1 MNQSYRWLLIW
12 SGLGLL
18 LRLTQL
24 SLKPAWMDEVATAIY
39 SIGNST
45 HDLPFDQVVGLG
57 DILRSLTF
65 SPSPTVGDTVQ
76 YLVQEDRHPPL
87 YFVLSH
93 GWVMLFHSFFPS
105 VDGLPSLA
113 ALRACSALLGALAVP
128 LAYWVGRA
136 AYRSA
141 LAGDLAAALTAVSP
155 LAIALAQEARH
166 YGLAS
171 TLVTASLGCFALAFR
186 RVWRDQSLGAGLT
199 IGWITINALG
209 FATHYFTVLTYT
221 AEAMVFGAIALIQI
235 RQQGWRILVQPVWLQ
250 LYGVGLGTALSIGAW
265 WPLLVGL
272 EGSNQILNSDLSQ
285 WTSWVNPI
293 VQTLLAW
300 IFTLFTPITF
310 FADTPLRLAVIV
322 ITILIIL
329 ASWIR
334 LVPLLIR
341 GLVSLDQEADRRAG
355 GWAIG
360 SFLVAIMVV
369 FAGVCYGYGTDI
381 TKGLRY
387 TFAYYPAVTLLMA
400 GALSGYWPQ
409 KLPRGRCSWTIP
421 LWQKRLSG
429 RRLVQLTGTLGLIS
443 ALFVVNNLAFLKFF
457 SPDRF
462 IPFVQAH
469 STHPVVLAAPEPR
482 YEAKRA
488 IGIEFLSVAWE
499 IHRHFPPSQ
508 PGSGWQHPPQFLAMG
523 LETPTVPDW
532 DQRIGAALAQQ
543 PAPYDL
549 WILHGGPDLTAYGC
563 SPALDAPQGNKGSY
577 VYRHFTCNP
586 AA

>member
-1 MNQSYRWLLIW
+1 MNKSYRWLLIW

-45 HDLPFDQVVGLG
+45 HDLPFDQVVGLAE
-57 DILRSLTF
+57 ILRPLTL
-65 SPSPTVGDTVQ
+65 SPSATVGDTVQ
-76 YLVQEDRHPPL
+76 YLIQEDRHPPL

-93 GWVMLFHSFFPS
+93 FWVMLFPD

-128 LAYWVGRA
+128 VAYWVGRVT
-136 AYRSA
+136 YRSA
-141 LAGDLAAALTAVSP
+141 LAGSMAAALMAVSP
-155 LAIALAQEARH
+155 LAIALAQETRH

-186 RVWRDQSLGAGLT
+186 RVWRYQSLGAGLV
-199 IGWITINALG
+199 IGWIGVNALG

-221 AEAMVFGAIALIQI
+221 AEAMVLAAIALIQG

-265 WPLLVGL
+265 WPILTGL
-272 EGSNQILNSDLSQ
+272 EGSNQILKSDLSQ
-285 WTSWVNPI
+285 WTSWINPP
-293 VQTLLAW
+293 VQTLIAW
-300 IFTLFTPITF
+300 IFTLLTPITF
-310 FADTPLRLAVIV
+310 FADTPLRLAAIV
-322 ITILIIL
+322 LSVLVML
-329 ASWIR
+329 AWWIR
-334 LVPLLIR
+334 LIPLLIR
-341 GLVSLDQEADRRAG
+341 GVLILEQDVDSHLG
-355 GWAIG
+355 VWAIG
-360 SFLVAIMVV
+360 GFLLAIMVV

-387 TFAYYPAVTLLMA
+387 TFAYYPAVVILMA
-400 GALSGYWPQ
+400 GALSVYWPQ
-409 KLPRGRCSWTIP
+409 RLPRGRCSWIIP
-421 LWQKRLSG
+421 VWKRRLSG
-429 RRLVQLTGTLGLIS
+429 RRLVQITWTLSLIS
-443 ALFVVNNLAFLKFF
+443 TLFVVNNFAFLKFF
-457 SPDRF
+457 SPNRF

-469 STHPVVLAAPEPR
+469 STYPVVLAAPEPR

-488 IGIEFLSVAWE
+488 IGIEFLSVVWE
-499 IHRHFPPSQ
+499 IHRHFPPNQ
-508 PGSGWQHPPQFLAMG
+508 PGSGWQQPPQFLAMG

-543 PAPYDL
+543 PGPYDL
-549 WILHGGPDLTAYGC
+549 WILHGGPDLSAYGC
-563 SPALDAPQGNKGSY
+563 SPAVDAPQGNKGSY
-577 VYRHFTCNP
+577 VYRHFTCDP

>member
-1 MNQSYRWLLIW
+1 VGDGLNKSYRWLLIW

-18 LRLTQL
+18 LRLAQL

-57 DILRSLTF
+57 DILRSLTL
-65 SPSPTVGDTVQ
+65 SPSATVGDTVQ
-76 YLVQEDRHPPL
+76 YLSQEDRHPPL

-93 GWVMLFHSFFPS
+93 LWIMLFPD

-113 ALRACSALLGALAVP
+113 ALRACSAILGALAVP
-128 LAYWVGRA
+128 VAYWVGRV

-141 LAGDLAAALTAVSP
+141 LAGSMAAALTAVSP

-186 RVWRDQSLGAGLT
+186 RVWRYQSLGGWLS
-199 IGWITINALG
+199 IGWVLVNALG

-221 AEAMVFGAIALIQI
+221 AEALVLAAIALIQI

-250 LYGVGLGTALSIGAW
+250 LYGVGMGTALSVGAW

-272 EGSNQILNSDLSQ
+272 EGSNQILKSDLSQ

-300 IFTLFTPITF
+300 IFTVFTPITF
-310 FADTPLRLAVIV
+310 FADTPLRLAAIIV
-322 ITILIIL
+322 SVLIIL

-334 LVPLLIR
+334 LVPLLAR
-341 GLVSLDQEADRRAG
+341 GCVILDQDRDNRLG
-355 GWAIG
+355 IWAIG
-360 SFLVAIMVV
+360 SFLLAIMVV

-400 GALSGYWPQ
+400 GTLSVYWPQ
-409 KLPRGRCSWTIP
+409 RRSRGRCSWTVP
-421 LWQKRLSG
+421 VWRKRFIG
-429 RRLVQLTGTLGLIS
+429 RRLVQLTGTLSLIS
-443 ALFVVNNLAFLKFF
+443 ALFVVNNWAFLKFF

-462 IPFVQAH
+462 VPFAQAH
-469 STHPVVLAAPEPR
+469 SAHPIVFAAPVPR
-482 YEAKRA
+482 YQAKRA
-488 IGIEFLSVAWE
+488 LGIEFLSIAWE
-499 IHRHFPPSQ
+499 IHRNFPPGQ
-508 PGSGWQHPPQFLAMG
+508 PDSGWQQPPQFLAMG

-543 PAPYDL
+543 PAAYDL
-549 WILHGGPDLTAYGC
+549 WILHGGPDLIAYGC
-563 SPALDAPQGNKGSY
+563 SPAVDAPQGNKGSY
-577 VYRHFTCNP
+577 VYRHFTCDP